1 MFSVR
6 PQAVPEDSLLKTF
19 RGGAHPERWGRY
31 ADCFEVT
38 VDRNV
43 TLADF
48 VFAFYTSPLF
58 RLERLLLRILIGAAS
73 SQSDARAV
81 AQGSASQFAA
91 WYVGERTS
99 TQLLMCD
106 RYERTRSWFRVV
118 PISGNRTRLLF
129 GSAVAGTRD
138 AGRDTLHRGGGF
150 RVMLRLHVLYS
161 HRLLHAAAKRA
172 TRPQER

>member
-1 MFSVR
+1 MFSVTR
-6 PQAVPEDSLLKTF
+6 EAVSEDSLLKTF
-19 RGGAHPERWGRY
+19 RGGAHPKRWGRY

-43 TLADF
+43 TLAEF

-58 RLERLLLRILIGAAS
+58 RIERFLLRVFIGAAS

-81 AQGSASQFAA
+81 AEGSAAQFAA
-91 WYVGERTS
+91 WYVGERTGA
-99 TQLLMCD
+99 QLLMCD

-118 PISGNRTRLLF
+118 PVAGNRTRLQF
-129 GSAVAGTRD
+129 GSAVASTRD
-138 AGRDTLHRGGGF
+138 AGSDAPHRGGRF
-150 RVMLRLHVLYS
+150 RVMLRFHLLYS
-161 HRLLHAAAKRA
+161 RMLLHAAAKRA